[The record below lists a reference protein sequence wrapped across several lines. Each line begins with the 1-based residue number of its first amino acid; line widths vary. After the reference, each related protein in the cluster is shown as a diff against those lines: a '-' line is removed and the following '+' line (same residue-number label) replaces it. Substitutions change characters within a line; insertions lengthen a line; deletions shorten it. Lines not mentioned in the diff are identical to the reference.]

1 MPSDV
6 MGNMERTS
14 TAAATT
20 KLGILTPE
28 KRGGT
33 FVIESAKL
41 SDVPQIVKMVNNEA
55 KLSGAVIKVT
65 PSEVTGWVESNLS
78 FVAKMGTEI
87 VGHTAGYVWPGSGLA
102 EHRAVVV
109 LPEYR
114 GNGINA
120 SLTAVFMQ
128 TLIESNPSIT
138 IISLKNANA
147 HESAKSGII
156 KSGFRPISVDE
167 LPDEI
172 FNSTGKREDY
182 TAYAYNYE
190 EVKELE
196 RS

>member
-1 MPSDV
+1 M
-6 MGNMERTS
+6 MGNIERTS
-14 TAAATT
+14 TAATT
-20 KLGILTPE
+20 PKFGILAPE
-28 KRGGT
+28 KRGDA
-33 FVIESAKL
+33 FVIVPAKL

-55 KLSGAVIKVT
+55 ELSGAVIKVT
-65 PSEVTGWVESNLS
+65 PSEVTGWVENNLS
-78 FVAKMGTEI
+78 FVAKVGTEI
-87 VGHTAGYVWPGSGLA
+87 VGHTAGYIWPGCGLV

-128 TLIESNPSIT
+128 SLIESNSSIT
-138 IISLKNANA
+138 IISLKNASA
-147 HESAKSGII
+147 HESAKKGIV
-156 KSGFRPISVDE
+156 KSGFKPISVDE

-172 FNSTGKREDY
+172 FDGAGQREEY

-190 EVKELE
+190 EVKGLA